1 MTGRCVPA
9 LASSLMRG
17 TEDPDPCGGARVL
30 DLAIC
35 LILAVA
41 IVGLLMLAL

>member
-1 MTGRCVPA
+1 MIPA
-9 LASSLMRG
+9 SIPTASMSRRD
-17 TEDPDPCGGARVL
+17 ESDPCGGTRIL

-35 LILAVA
+35 LILAVT

>member
-1 MTGRCVPA
+1 MTGPSIPA
-9 LASSLMRG
+9 SLMRRI
-17 TEDPDPCGGARVL
+17 EDPDPCGGARVL

>member
-1 MTGRCVPA
+1 MIAATDPRATAVPGRDRNA
-9 LASSLMRG
+9 
-17 TEDPDPCGGARVL
+17 CGGARIL

-35 LILAVA
+35 MILAVT

>member
-1 MTGRCVPA
+1 MISASAARPA
-9 LASSLMRG
+9 LMPTDDR
-17 TEDPDPCGGARVL
+17 TPCGGDRVL

-35 LILAVA
+35 MILAVA